1 VIGGDSG
8 IDFESVLSWQPQTK
22 VYATPFFDDSRLT
35 IYELFEPMNK
45 VGFIS
50 LGCPKNLVDSE
61 VMMGQLKANGYEL
74 TADASE
80 ADTVVVNTC
89 GFIDSAKKESIE
101 AILEAAQLK
110 TNGKAKRLVVAGC
123 LVERYRDELKAS
135 MPEVDAFIGTSQIN
149 DILAVCDPQTNTRSL
164 PIITVGNQSATY
176 LYDESTPRVLATP
189 SHYAFIKIAEGCDR
203 PCAFCFIPQMR
214 GHFRSRRFGSIV
226 AEAHQLAEEGVKE
239 LILVAQDS
247 SRYGEDLGKQ
257 DALAHLLRELSHT
270 EGIEWVRVMYTYPTH
285 ISDAFL
291 DVLAE
296 EAKAVKYL
304 DMPLQHASQ
313 NVLKLMK
320 RGGNRASL
328 EKLIKRVRERV
339 PGIAVRTTFIAGFPG
354 ETDGDFEELLA
365 FVKNVEFDRVGVF
378 TYSDEEGTPA
388 FELPNKV
395 DPKIAK
401 QRRIRL
407 MKAQSR
413 ISRKRNKAKVG
424 EVLRV
429 IFEGESNES
438 DLLWQGRI
446 ETQAPDID
454 GCVLINDVP
463 EGFIP
468 LPGEMVNVLIT
479 EAQEYDLVGKI
490 VSCQ

>member
-1 VIGGDSG
+1 M
-8 IDFESVLSWQPQTK
+8 K
-22 VYATPFFDDSRLT
+22 
-35 IYELFEPMNK
+35 K

-61 VMMGQLKANGYEL
+61 VMMGHLQQNGYQI
-74 TADASE
+74 TSDATDAE
-80 ADTVVVNTC
+80 TIVVNTC
-89 GFIDSAKKESIE
+89 GFIDSAKKESID
-101 AILEAAQLK
+101 AILEAARLK
-110 TNGKAKRLVVAGC
+110 TEGGAKRLIVAGC
-123 LVERYRDELKAS
+123 LVERYRDELKAE
-135 MPEVDAFIGTSQIN
+135 MPEVDAFIGTNQIN
-149 DILAVCDPQTNTRSL
+149 DILTVCDPKTNTRSL
-164 PIITVGNQSATY
+164 PIVELGNQTSTY

-189 SHYAFIKIAEGCDR
+189 AYFAFVKIAEGCDR

-239 LILVAQDS
+239 IILVAQDS

-257 DALAHLLRELSHT
+257 DALARLLRELARVD
-270 EGIEWVRVMYTYPTH
+270 GIEWVRVMYTYPTH

-296 EAKAVKYL
+296 EPRAVKYL

-320 RGGNRASL
+320 RGGNRGSL
-328 EKLIKRVRERV
+328 ERLIERVRGRV
-339 PGIAVRTTFIAGFPG
+339 PGIAVRTTFITGFPG
-354 ETDGDFEELLA
+354 ETEADFEALMG

-388 FELPNKV
+388 FALPDKV
-395 DPKIAK
+395 PGRIAA
-401 QRRIRL
+401 RRRSAL
-407 MKAQSR
+407 MKQQAR
-413 ISRKRNKAKVG
+413 ISRRKNKQRVG
-424 EVLRV
+424 EVVRV
-429 IFEGESNES
+429 LFEGESKES
-438 DLLWQGRI
+438 ELLWQGRM

-463 EGFIP
+463 DGV
-468 LPGEMVNVLIT
+468 LPEPGDFVNVEIT
-479 EAQEYDLVGKI
+479 EAHEYDLIGRISV
-490 VSCQ
+490 

>member
-1 VIGGDSG
+1 
-8 IDFESVLSWQPQTK
+8 
-22 VYATPFFDDSRLT
+22 
-35 IYELFEPMNK
+35 
-45 VGFIS
+45 
-50 LGCPKNLVDSE
+50 
-61 VMMGQLKANGYEL
+61 MGQLKATGYEI
-74 TADASE
+74 TSDASE

-89 GFIDSAKKESIE
+89 GFIDTAKQESIDT
-101 AILEAAQLK
+101 ILEAAKLK
-110 TNGKAKRLVVAGC
+110 ADGKATRLVVAGC

-135 MPEVDAFIGTSQIN
+135 LPEVDAFIGTSQIN
-149 DILAVCDPQTNTRSL
+149 DILAVCDPKTDTRSL
-164 PIITVGNQSATY
+164 PVISLGNQTATY

-226 AEAHQLAEEGVKE
+226 AEAHQLAEEGVRE

-285 ISDAFL
+285 ISDGFL

-296 EAKAVKYL
+296 ESKAVKYL

-320 RGGNRASL
+320 RGGNRSSL
-328 EKLIKRVRERV
+328 ERLIARVRERV
-339 PGIAVRTTFIAGFPG
+339 PGIAVRTTFITGFPG
-354 ETDGDFEELLA
+354 ETEEDFEELLQ

-388 FELPNKV
+388 YDLPNKV
-395 DPKIAK
+395 EPRVAK
-401 QRRIRL
+401 QRRTRL
-407 MKAQSR
+407 MKEQ
-413 ISRKRNKAKVG
+413 AKVAKRKHRAMIG
-424 EVLRV
+424 KQVRV
-429 IFEGESNES
+429 MFEGESNETE
-438 DLLWQGRI
+438 LLWQGRL

-454 GCVLINDVP
+454 GCVLINDAPDDFEPVA
-463 EGFIP
+463 GQ
-468 LPGEMVNVLIT
+468 MVNVLIT
-479 EAQEYDLVGKI
+479 AAQEYDLVGSI
-490 VSCQ
+490 VKQ

>member
-1 VIGGDSG
+1 M
-8 IDFESVLSWQPQTK
+8 K
-22 VYATPFFDDSRLT
+22 
-35 IYELFEPMNK
+35 K

-61 VMMGQLKANGYEL
+61 VMMGKLKQNGYQI
-74 TADASE
+74 TADAE
-80 ADTVVVNTC
+80 DADTVVVNTC

-101 AILEAAQLK
+101 AILEAARLK
-110 TNGKAKRLVVAGC
+110 TSGKAKRLVVAGC
-123 LVERYRDELKAS
+123 LVERYRDELKAE

-149 DILAVCDPQTNTRSL
+149 DILTVCDPKTNTRSL
-164 PIITVGNQSATY
+164 PVIQLGNHSATY
-176 LYDESTPRVLATP
+176 LYDESTPRALATP

-257 DALAHLLRELSHT
+257 DALAHLLRELAHT

-285 ISDAFL
+285 ISDRFL
-291 DVLAE
+291 DVLAD

-328 EKLIKRVRERV
+328 ERLIKRVRDRV
-339 PGIAVRTTFIAGFPG
+339 PGIAVRTTFITGFPG
-354 ETDGDFEELLA
+354 ETESDFEELLA
-365 FVKNVEFDRVGVF
+365 FVKKVEFDRVGVF

-388 FELPNKV
+388 YDLPRKV

-401 QRRIRL
+401 QRRARL
-407 MKAQSR
+407 MKAQSL
-413 ISRKRNKAKVG
+413 ISRRRNRARVG
-424 EVLRV
+424 ETVLV
-429 IFEGESNES
+429 LFEGESNES
-438 DLLWQGRI
+438 ELLWQGRM

-454 GCVLINDVP
+454 GCVLINDAPDGFSP
-463 EGFIP
+463 ELGDV
-468 LPGEMVNVLIT
+468 VNVLIT
-479 EAQEYDLVGKI
+479 EAQEYDLVGAI
-490 VSCQ
+490 VK

>member
-1 VIGGDSG
+1 M
-8 IDFESVLSWQPQTK
+8 T
-22 VYATPFFDDSRLT
+22 
-35 IYELFEPMNK
+35 K

-61 VMMGQLKANGYEL
+61 VMMGQLKANGYQI
-74 TADASE
+74 TSE
-80 ADTVVVNTC
+80 AGDADMLVVNTC
-89 GFIDSAKKESIE
+89 GFIDAAKRESIE
-101 AILEAAQLK
+101 AILEAGRLK
-110 TNGKAKRLVVAGC
+110 ADGKAQRLIVAGC

-149 DILAVCDPQTNTRSL
+149 DILAVCDPNVNTRAL
-164 PIITVGNQSATY
+164 PVVALGNQSATY

-189 SHYAFIKIAEGCDR
+189 SHYAFVKIAEGCDR

-226 AEAHQLAEEGVKE
+226 AEAQQLAEEGVKE

-247 SRYGEDLGKQ
+247 SRYGEDLDKQ

-285 ISDAFL
+285 ISAAFL

-296 EAKAVKYL
+296 EPKAVKYL

-328 EKLIKRVRERV
+328 ERLIQRVRARV
-339 PGIAVRTTFIAGFPG
+339 PGIAVRTTFITGFPG
-354 ETDGDFEELLA
+354 ETDADFEELLA
-365 FVKNVEFDRVGVF
+365 FIKNVEFDRVGVF

-388 FELPNKV
+388 SELPNKV

-401 QRRIRL
+401 RRRALL
-407 MKAQSR
+407 MKEQGR
-413 ISRKRNKAKVG
+413 ISRRRNKAKIG
-424 EVLRV
+424 TRV
-429 IFEGESNES
+429 QVMFEGESTES
-438 DLLWQGRI
+438 ELLWQGRM

-454 GCVLINDVP
+454 GCVLINDAP
-463 EGFIP
+463 EGF
-468 LPGEMVNVLIT
+468 LPAEGEIVSVEIT
-479 EAQEYDLVGKI
+479 SAQEYDLVGRI
-490 VSCQ
+490 VG

>member
-1 VIGGDSG
+1 M
-8 IDFESVLSWQPQTK
+8 K
-22 VYATPFFDDSRLT
+22 
-35 IYELFEPMNK
+35 K

-61 VMMGQLKANGYEL
+61 VMMGQLKATGYQI

-110 TNGKAKRLVVAGC
+110 SDGKATRLVVAGC
-123 LVERYRDELKAS
+123 LVERYRDELKVS
-135 MPEVDAFIGTSQIN
+135 LPEVDAFIGTSQVN
-149 DILAVCDPQTNTRSL
+149 DILTVCDPQKDTRSL
-164 PIITVGNQSATY
+164 PVVSLGNQSATY

-189 SHYAFIKIAEGCDR
+189 GHYAFIKIAEGCDR

-257 DALAHLLRELSHT
+257 DALAQLLRELSHT
-270 EGIEWVRVMYTYPTH
+270 DGIEWVRVMYTYPTH

-296 EAKAVKYL
+296 EPKAVKYL
-304 DMPLQHASQ
+304 DMPLQHAAQ
-313 NVLKLMK
+313 NILKLMK
-320 RGGNRASL
+320 RGGNRKSL
-328 EKLIKRVRERV
+328 EKLIKRVRDRV
-339 PGIAVRTTFIAGFPG
+339 PGIAVRTTFITGFPG
-354 ETDGDFEELLA
+354 ETDEDFAELLT

-388 FELPNKV
+388 YDLPAKV
-395 DPKIAK
+395 DAK
-401 QRRIRL
+401 VARQRRARL
-407 MKAQSR
+407 MKEQSR
-413 ISRKRNKAKVG
+413 ISRKRNKARIG
-424 EVLRV
+424 ERVQV

-438 DLLWQGRI
+438 DLLWQGRM

-454 GCVLINDVP
+454 GCVLINDAP
-463 EGFIP
+463 EGFVP
-468 LPGEMVNVLIT
+468 LPGDLVNVLIT
-479 EAQEYDLVGKI
+479 EAQQYDLVGRI
-490 VSCQ
+490 VEQ

>member
-1 VIGGDSG
+1 MKI
-8 IDFESVLSWQPQTK
+8 
-22 VYATPFFDDSRLT
+22 
-35 IYELFEPMNK
+35 
-45 VGFIS
+45 GFIS

-74 TADASE
+74 TADASD

-89 GFIDSAKKESIE
+89 GFIESAKQESID
-101 AILEAAQLK
+101 AILEAARLK
-110 TNGKAKRLVVAGC
+110 SEGKAQRLVVAGC
-123 LVERYRDELKAS
+123 LVERYRDDLKAE
-135 MPEVDAFIGTSQIN
+135 MPEVDAFIGTSQLN
-149 DILAVCDPQTNTRSL
+149 EILAVCDPKVNTRAL
-164 PIITVGNQSATY
+164 PVVSIGNQSATY

-214 GHFRSRRFGSIV
+214 GHFRSRRFGSVV

-257 DALAHLLRELSHT
+257 DALAQLIRELAHT

-285 ISDAFL
+285 ISDGFL
-291 DVLAE
+291 EVLAE
-296 EAKAVKYL
+296 EPKAVKYL

-320 RGGNRASL
+320 RGGNRESL
-328 EKLIKRVRERV
+328 ERLIQRVREKV
-339 PGIAVRTTFIAGFPG
+339 PGIGVRTTFITGFPG
-354 ETDGDFEELLA
+354 ETDADFQELMT

-388 FELPNKV
+388 FDLPNKV

-401 QRRIRL
+401 QRQARL
-407 MKAQSR
+407 MKEQAK
-413 ISRKRNKAKVG
+413 IAKRKHKAMVG
-424 EVLRV
+424 QTVQV
-429 IFEGESNES
+429 MFEGESNES
-438 DLLWQGRI
+438 ELLWQGRM

-454 GCVLINDVP
+454 GCVLINDAP
-463 EGFIP
+463 EGFVPVEGQI
-468 LPGEMVNVLIT
+468 VNVLIT
-479 EAQEYDLVGKI
+479 EAQEYDLVGQI
-490 VSCQ
+490 V